1 MGLDIQ
7 IKGLSREDTYHA
19 GYIKFANY
27 RIKVAKAFNK
37 TIGEIYEKPYLNCGY
52 KFSED
57 DLKQW
62 NEILPD
68 ENSPMNK
75 FLWHSDCDGKFT
87 FKECK
92 EIYNALKDLSVEETF
107 YSDKYTMHELWL
119 EMFKY
124 CYKHRVNMWFY

>member
-1 MGLDIQ
+1 MGLDIN
-7 IKGLSREDTYHA
+7 IKGLEREDTYHG
-19 GYIKFANY
+19 GYIRFANY

-37 TIGEIYEKPYLNCGY
+37 TIGEIYEKPYLNYKY
-52 KFSED
+52 KFLED

-62 NEILPD
+62 NEILPN
-68 ENSPMNK
+68 EKSPMNK

-87 FKECK
+87 SKECK
-92 EIYNALKDLSVEETF
+92 KIYNELKKLDVEEIY

-119 EMFKY
+119 NMFKY

>member
-7 IKGLSREDTYHA
+7 IKGLSQEDTYHA

-27 RIKVAKAFNK
+27 RVKVAKAFNK
-37 TIGEIYEKPYLNCGY
+37 TIGKIYEKPYLNFEY
-52 KFSED
+52 KFSEG

-62 NEILPD
+62 NKILPD

-87 FKECK
+87 PKECK
-92 EIYNALKDLSVEETF
+92 EIYDILKNLNVEETF
-107 YSDKYTMHELWL
+107 YDEKTIMHELWL
-119 EMFKY
+119 NMFKY
-124 CYKHRVNMWFY
+124 CYKHRINMWFY

>member
-19 GYIKFANY
+19 GYGIFANY
-27 RIKVAKAFNK
+27 RVKVAKAFNK
-37 TIGEIYEKPYLNCGY
+37 TIGEIYEKSYKCYGY
-52 KFSED
+52 EFKEED
-57 DLKQW
+57 IRQW

-87 FKECK
+87 PKECK
-92 EIYNALKDLSVEETF
+92 EIYNILKKLKVEETF
-107 YSDKYTMHELWL
+107 YDEETTMHELWL
-119 EMFKY
+119 NMFKY

>member
-37 TIGEIYEKPYLNCGY
+37 TIGEIYEKPYL
-52 KFSED
+52 
-57 DLKQW
+57 KQW
-62 NEILPD
+62 NKILPD
-68 ENSPMNK
+68 ENFAMNN

-87 FKECK
+87 PKECK
-92 EIYNALKDLSVEETF
+92 EIYDILKKLNVEETY
-107 YSDKYTMHELWL
+107 YSYKYTMHELWL
-119 EMFKY
+119 NIVINIE
-124 CYKHRVNMWFY
+124 